1 MNFAAV
7 REAVKQADLFR
18 YQGKIEK
25 IIGMTI
31 EASGPEAN
39 IGDVCRIYRK
49 GEGGRV
55 SDRFIYGEVVGFNNG
70 KVMLMPYTD
79 IEGIGPGSIVDNTGR
94 QLQVGVGDALVG
106 RIINAIGQPIDGGA
120 PIETTESYSIA
131 GEPVNPLTRPRIDEI
146 IPFGVKAIDLS
157 LIHI

>member
-94 QLQVGVGDALVG
+94 QLQV
-106 RIINAIGQPIDGGA
+106 
-120 PIETTESYSIA
+120 
-131 GEPVNPLTRPRIDEI
+131 
-146 IPFGVKAIDLS
+146 LS